1 MTDLLPLMQREEEQH
16 RKCYWHL
23 YFALIFRGRCLSARN
38 PGSASP
44 VEACHPR
51 LFNYNSKNTNFNHGV
66 CTNPHDK

>member
-23 YFALIFRGRCLSARN
+23 YFALIFRGRCLSSRN

-51 LFNYNSKNTNFNHGV
+51 
-66 CTNPHDK
+66 